1 MTDGL
6 LLVHAFPLDA
16 RMWEP
21 QLTTFADALPVVDRQ
36 TTLFEALGPDP
47 TGRGH
52 RR

>member
-21 QLTTFADALPVVDRQ
+21 QLAAFAGCPARRGAAPAGLRR
-36 TTLFEALGPDP
+36 LA
-47 TGRGH
+47 GR
-52 RR
+52 RRAS

>member
-21 QLTTFADALPVVDRQ
+21 QLTTFADALPVVAPHLPASADRRPP
-36 TTLFEALGPDP
+36 A
-47 TGRGH
+47 